1 MSFPAHELELQV
13 WSAGPHQLVGMSLP
27 EHELELQVW
36 SASPHQLVGMSLP
49 AHELEL
55 QIWSAFCNVNQYQN
69 KFQILRIQV
78 FNTSIKNLPFD
89 AKFQVSKQP
98 CFMFVFSNISLTKI
112 IMSEK
117 RKTPNLP
124 LATEAA
130 FSFHQQVQCFQ
141 CRLLDNHTK
150 DHRLHHHHHHHQLS
164 GVTSPAQASAPQP

>member
-13 WSAGPHQLVGMSLP
+13 WPAGPHQLVGMSSP

-89 AKFQVSKQP
+89 AKFQ
-98 CFMFVFSNISLTKI
+98 
-112 IMSEK
+112 
-117 RKTPNLP
+117 
-124 LATEAA
+124 
-130 FSFHQQVQCFQ
+130 
-141 CRLLDNHTK
+141 
-150 DHRLHHHHHHHQLS
+150 
-164 GVTSPAQASAPQP
+164 